1 MQDYLINHTYHKCG
15 LVATRNLEL
24 PPKADTTDF
33 VLRVEG
39 LGRKVDSFTEEQ
51 VDLNIL

>member
-1 MQDYLINHTYHKCG
+1 MGNAGLSHQPYLSHVRPCRHQESR
-15 LVATRNLEL
+15 VS
-24 PPKADTTDF
+24 TTDF